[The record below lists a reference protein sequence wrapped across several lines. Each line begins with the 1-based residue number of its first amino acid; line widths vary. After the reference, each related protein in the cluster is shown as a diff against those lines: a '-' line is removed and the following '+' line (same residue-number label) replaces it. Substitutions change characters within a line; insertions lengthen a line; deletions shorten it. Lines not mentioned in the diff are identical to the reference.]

1 MYYFNFIFFIKNIC
15 IFNMSVL
22 THTTLC
28 SFWKNLSGHFE
39 RFACNHS
46 YGYAFRQI
54 AQTDSLRFPPKSA
67 FL

>member
-1 MYYFNFIFFIKNIC
+1 MQFENMGVIKNCRAFESTI
-15 IFNMSVL
+15 MSL
-22 THTTLC
+22 TTLC

-46 YGYAFRQI
+46 YGYAFQRI
-54 AQTDSLRFPPKSA
+54 IQTDSLRFPRNSA